1 MAFFGKDEAQSAAGE
16 IVLDRQR
23 LPRHVAIIM
32 DGNGRWAQK
41 RGMPRTFGHKA
52 GVEALREIIRHS
64 DELSIEVLTIYAF
77 STENWRR
84 SAEEVG
90 ALMGLL
96 LEYFTRELDELNRE
110 NVQIRILGDIDGMP
124 AQLEKQ
130 KRALYAAIERTCA
143 NTGLKLC
150 IALNYGGRQEIVRAA
165 QRLAKK
171 AADGDI
177 APEQIDMEMFAGE
190 LYTAG
195 LPEVDFLIRTSGEMR
210 LSNFLLYQLAYAEFY
225 QTDVLWPDFDRRAYD
240 EALAVYTTRNRRFGG
255 VPAADAKR

>member
-1 MAFFGKDEAQSAAGE
+1 MAIFGKDEAQGSG
-16 IVLDRQR
+16 LDRAL

-41 RGMPRTFGHKA
+41 RGMPRTIGHKA

-64 DELSIEVLTIYAF
+64 DHLGIEALTIYAF

-96 LEYFTRELDELNRE
+96 LEYFTKELDELHRE
-110 NVQIRILGDIDGMP
+110 NVRIRILGDIEDMP
-124 AQLEKQ
+124 KGLERQQ
-130 KRALYAAIERTCA
+130 KALYDAMERTKE
-143 NTGLKLC
+143 NTGLKLG
-150 IALNYGGRQEIVRAA
+150 IALNYGGQQEIVRAA
-165 QRLAKK
+165 RHLAQRV
-171 AADGDI
+171 ADGTLR
-177 APEQIDMEMFAGE
+177 PEEIDREAVEAE

-195 LPEVDFLIRTSGEMR
+195 LPPVDFLIRTSGEMR

-225 QTDVLWPDFDRRAYD
+225 QTDVLWPDFDRSAYDDALRAY
-240 EALAVYTTRNRRFGG
+240 TRRSRRFGG
-255 VPAADAKR
+255 V